1 MKATFLIISI
11 LLIVG
16 NYILFG
22 VGSESDMVTWFIL
35 IFGVC
40 VIIDI
45 FEMIKR
51 EIIRRRKE
59 DASSKG

>member
-16 NYILFG
+16 NHLLFG

-45 FEMIKR
+45 FELVK
-51 EIIRRRKE
+51 KQ
-59 DASSKG
+59 K